1 MSALSISPF
10 RLASGDKV
18 IIEVA
23 AQNGVGIGEWS
34 PRNDLNAVP
43 MTSQPPQMS
52 VPRLVH
58 KTSGTMIIS
67 WDADLVREC

>member
-10 RLASGDKV
+10 RLSSGEKV

-34 PRNDLNAVP
+34 PRND
-43 MTSQPPQMS
+43 
-52 VPRLVH
+52 
-58 KTSGTMIIS
+58 
-67 WDADLVREC
+67 

>member
-23 AQNGVGIGEWS
+23 AQNGVGIGEQS
-34 PRNDLNAVP
+34 LRVLKECPKVRAVGALNSYILEFIQKLA
-43 MTSQPPQMS
+43 
-52 VPRLVH
+52 
-58 KTSGTMIIS
+58 
-67 WDADLVREC
+67 